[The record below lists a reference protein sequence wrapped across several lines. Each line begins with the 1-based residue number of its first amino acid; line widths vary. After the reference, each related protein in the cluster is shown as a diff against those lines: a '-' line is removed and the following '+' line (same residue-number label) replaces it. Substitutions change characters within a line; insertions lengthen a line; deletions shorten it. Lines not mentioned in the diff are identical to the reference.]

1 MTPYSK
7 VAGTIQEWIGRNGIK
22 DMNVAGPRASKDP
35 EIYGAVTDLLNEVFL
50 CGDTA

>member
-22 DMNVAGPRASKDP
+22 DMNVAAPRASKDP
-35 EIYGAVTDLLNEVFL
+35 EIYRAVTDLLNEVFL
-50 CGDTA
+50 CGDTT